1 MNNSTSLLNQ
11 GNGYIKMKKLRRKEQ
26 EKTILM
32 KENKID
38 ENENTSLKE
47 GFVES
52 MDNKANMPFEKVNA
66 NSLSNL
72 SNEENKEFN
81 KLRLKFDRVLSSY
94 TDIQKSIT
102 QISHD
107 YINEDK
113 NKLQKNIYA
122 QTPPTYEG
130 EPQKQGC
137 YIDRRYSR
145 ALPLYGGTKMSKM
158 ECAQLATEMGKPVF
172 GLQNGQ
178 GEKSA
183 TCFVGD
189 SLQEAT
195 KYGESQYRRWHW
207 QLRGKSGFEPGSYNY
222 SWRQYREYC
231 YWCWNNWKTAWYW
244 ARGYSHWQIYTQ
256 SVQSNNELCLRISTQ
271 SQLILSEKEHG
282 GKTIWNSGNEIQEPE
297 IDWKEK
303 PDFDFG
309 GNDIT
314 NYSNVS
320 LDFCHDKCA
329 KDDSCVVHNYN
340 DKAQKC
346 YIKRGFSNG
355 YNSSSWNSYIK
366 QAKPANAYLI
376 IQDDGECA
384 LYKGSGPSDNQGK
397 LFSFNTGNNTSNQL
411 TKNDGWLNSRK
422 YGRNYI
428 KSDEMLKKGE
438 RIVSDNGFHGLFL
451 TSQGNILVGSN
462 YSQCKTYNNEKV
474 GGWDANSIYTI
485 PKSDVRNL
493 GNAFYQNETGNNFQ
507 YPQTAIKN
515 NVTYKLAKAGYDST
529 GNSIGSAWINNIEQ
543 AKSACNANPNAHGFV
558 YLRYSE
564 YPGVGTNKD
573 LVIFKNNNMW
583 PKTIASKNSYCDI
596 YIRDKKL
603 DNNYS
608 CDSQINSNVSS
619 DKFTELTG
627 GGKPKITYDIK
638 EKTTIVADSPSN
650 YSVLEDMSSSECE
663 EHCTN
668 SKDCISYLYKRD
680 NSKTCIINNEPMK
693 SSRNYNMT
701 QFDTYIKKQATVS
714 GMDGMMDKNKNCS
727 IKAASSQER
736 NILEKK
742 KANLMNVMEEILNK
756 MKGLYGKAKQYNN
769 KTNDIANS
777 GINIV
782 YEYEQIMNK
791 IKQEKQ
797 NLKTLVQQDE
807 DSEYITTAENYKYIS
822 YSIIAIMLM
831 IFTFKFIKKK
841 S

>member
-1 MNNSTSLLNQ
+1 
-11 GNGYIKMKKLRRKEQ
+11 MKKLRRKEQ

-52 MDNKANMPFEKVNA
+52 MDNKANMPFEKVNS

-137 YIDRRYSR
+137 YIDKSDSR
-145 ALPLYGGTKMSKM
+145 ALPLYGGNKMSKM
-158 ECAQLATEMGKPVF
+158 ECAQTATEMGKPVF
-172 GLQNGQ
+172 GLQYGRSEN
-178 GEKSA
+178 SA

-189 SLQEAT
+189 SLKEAT
-195 KYGESQYRRWHW
+195 KYGKSQYRKWHW
-207 QLRGKSGFEPGSYNY
+207 QLKGKPGFETGSY
-222 SWRQYREYC
+222 EYNWSRYKKHC
-231 YWCWNNWKTAWYW
+231 NWCWNNWKWKW
-244 ARGYSHWQIYTQ
+244 HWVRGLSHWTEHVDISKANT
-256 SVQSNNELCLRISTQ
+256 EICLRISTQ

-282 GKTIWNSGNEIQEPE
+282 GKTLWNSGNEKQQPE

-303 PDFDFG
+303 PDFDYG

-320 LDFCHDKCA
+320 LDYCHDKCA
-329 KDDSCVVHNYN
+329 NDDSCVVHNYN

-366 QAKPANAYLI
+366 QAKPANAFLI
-376 IQDDGECA
+376 IQDDGDCV
-384 LYKGSGPSDNQGK
+384 LYKGSGPADNQGK
-397 LFSFNTGNNTSNQL
+397 LFSFNTGNNTNNQL
-411 TKNDGWLNSRK
+411 SKNDEWFNSRK

-438 RIVSDNGFHGLFL
+438 RIVSDNGFHGIFI
-451 TSQGNILVGSN
+451 TSEGNILVGSN
-462 YSQCKTYNNEKV
+462 YSQCKSYNNEKV
-474 GGWDANSIYTI
+474 GGWGANSIYTI
-485 PKSDVRNL
+485 PKSDIRNL
-493 GNAFYQNETGNNFQ
+493 GNAFYQNETGTNFQ
-507 YPQTAIKN
+507 YPQKAIKN
-515 NVTYKLAKAGYDST
+515 NVTYKLAKAGYDSP
-529 GNSIGSAWINNIEQ
+529 GNSIGYAWIDNIEQ
-543 AKSACNANPNAHGFV
+543 AKAACNANPNADGFV
-558 YLRYSE
+558 YIRYSE
-564 YPGVGTNKD
+564 YPGVGTNKN
-573 LVIFKNNNMW
+573 VVYFKNKNMW
-583 PKTIASKNSYCDI
+583 PKTIARKNSYCDV

-608 CDSQINSNVSS
+608 CDSQINSNISS

-638 EKTTIVADSPSN
+638 EKTTIAGSSSSN
-650 YSVLEDMSSSECE
+650 VSVLGDTSSSECE
-663 EHCTN
+663 KHCTN
-668 SKDCISYLYKRD
+668 SKDCISYLYQRD

-769 KTNDIANS
+769 KTNTIMNS
-777 GINIV
+777 GINVV

-791 IKQEKQ
+791 VKQEKQ
-797 NLKTLVQQDE
+797 DLQTLVQQDE